1 MGKSD
6 LFIKIHRP
14 IIELASS
21 IPSEDNLILMGNH
34 PHRLDP
40 LLVSSLSPKMM
51 VVKNDDE
58 KGSSLY
64 RSINCDLTKNSMGN
78 LSNLFIALIE
88 NNVLCIF
95 REGEINDSDEL
106 KKFMKGAMTLAV
118 RSKSK
123 IMPFAITGSYNLF
136 TKDRLTIRVGESFE
150 TEGMKEKELEGYLKN
165 KILELKKK

>member
-1 MGKSD
+1 
-6 LFIKIHRP
+6 
-14 IIELASS
+14 
-21 IPSEDNLILMGNH
+21 
-34 PHRLDP
+34 
-40 LLVSSLSPKMM
+40 
-51 VVKNDDE
+51 
-58 KGSSLY
+58 
-64 RSINCDLTKNSMGN
+64 MGN

-95 REGEINDSDEL
+95 PEGEINDSDEL